1 MSLENKFN
9 SPTPDT
15 IIIKEIVRNP
25 RTESFGDSFF
35 HDVAAAIGPAANI
48 TNTIYRKKAL
58 KAIEKR
64 NRILQNQ
71 SEYINMLSRVNVGN
85 NYSVSGNMTESNLFE
100 YIIRYCK
107 MEIAVHKRNMT
118 LGNVS
123 SEIEAKLQNPPSLNV
138 GHLSRTQYC
147 NSVIC
152 MCTMDRIKAGFKKLF
167 VGIKA
172 KKNA

>member
-35 HDVAAAIGPAANI
+35 HDVAEAIGPAANI
-48 TNTIYRKKAL
+48 TNAIYRKKAL

-71 SEYINMLSRVNVGN
+71 SEYINMLSKINVGN
-85 NYSVSGNMTESNLFE
+85 NYSVSGNLTESNLFE
-100 YIIRYCK
+100 YIARYCM
-107 MEIAVHKRNMT
+107 MEIEVYKRNLT
-118 LGNVS
+118 LGNFS
-123 SEIEAKLQNPPSLNV
+123 PKIADKLQNPPSLNV
-138 GHLSRTQYC
+138 GHLSRIQYC
-147 NSVIC
+147 NSIILTC
-152 MCTMDRIKAGFKKLF
+152 KLDCLKAWFQKLTGGKK
-167 VGIKA
+167 A
-172 KKNA
+172 